1 MADDVGSLLLR
12 AGLVAPEQ
20 VAAARKEVNNVGG
33 TVPEQLVQQG
43 HISDEELTAFYRK
56 RLLIPR
62 VNPSD
67 LAKLSNRLLEKVPP
81 DMATEFRSIPVSLD
95 REGNLT
101 LVMSDPSD
109 TEAVDEIGFFT
120 GNYVVRAI
128 ATQAQIAWCLAHYY
142 KKKTKL
148 YLGLVAEGHWPDVED
163 VEPANSKLATI
174 EMPKLSVEEE
184 SETGPMMVRRPTK
197 KGRPNPNKNGRPGSR
212 AETEDDPDLATRPSK
227 MLATRPSNQKPSPPE
242 LFARAGEIRTPE
254 AEGDHA
260 VADEGPAVVISLSPD
275 SGGVVQMV
283 HTTPDTAPILLTDI
297 RRQNKEATGGDPAPI
312 VLDQK
317 KRKKRRSSKR
327 TNVGVG
333 SVGSDQRPNTGEI
346 QSAVAT
352 APTVPVPEEKLRQEE
367 TETPADVQRAK
378 KKKDRKKEKKE
389 KASVISKLRARSVD
403 LVGGDWGEPGTTIPP
418 GFLGAIPD
426 SYDDV
431 DSAVP
436 VPIDDDADATSQI
449 RAPNLSAPLT
459 ADPETDHTIR
469 SDAPDAV
476 KRTSASDAASNLLI
490 AVRTVDRADDR
501 GTIVEAILSFLDLA
515 YERSG
520 FMAVRQDDLVSWRLH
535 GAPDGAACTVCIK
548 EDSTFKDVV
557 RTRLP
562 YNGPLEDPLTKGL
575 AGDLDIP
582 DALDLLAI
590 PIALRERVIG
600 VFFALSSYGPINEE
614 HIAVL
619 SQAACEGFER
629 IVLARK
635 K

>member
-20 VAAARKEVNNVGG
+20 LAEARQEVKNVGG

-43 HISDEELTAFYRK
+43 YIADEELTAFYRK

-62 VNPSD
+62 INPSE
-67 LAKLSNRLLEKVPP
+67 LAKLSNRLLEKVPS

-95 REGNLT
+95 GEGNLT

-109 TEAVDEIGFFT
+109 TQAVDEIGFFT

-148 YLGLVAEGHWPDVED
+148 YLGLVADGHWPDVQA

-174 EMPKLSVEEE
+174 EMPRLGS
-184 SETGPMMVRRPTK
+184 SDDRETGPMSIRKPK
-197 KGRPNPNKNGRPGSR
+197 KLGRPNPNKNGRVAGR
-212 AETEDDPDLATRPSK
+212 TQTEDDPDLSTRPSK
-227 MLATRPSNQKPSPPE
+227 VVAQRPSNQQPSPPE
-242 LFARAGEIRTPE
+242 LFARAGEIRSAE

-260 VADEGPAVVISLSPD
+260 VNDDGPAVVISLSPE
-275 SGGVVQMV
+275 SGGVVQTV
-283 HTTPDTAPILLTDI
+283 NNTPDTAPILLTDI
-297 RRQNKEATGGDPAPI
+297 RRKNRDSSGDEAPI
-312 VLDQK
+312 VLDMA

-327 TNVGVG
+327 TNVGIG
-333 SVGSDQRPNTGEI
+333 QIGSDQRPRTGELAAA
-346 QSAVAT
+346 SGT
-352 APTVPVPEEKLRQEE
+352 ARTAAVPEQPTAEE
-367 TETPADVQRAK
+367 QAAKADTTDKKSKKSRKEQNAERAG
-378 KKKDRKKEKKE
+378 
-389 KASVISKLRARSVD
+389 VIGSLSARSVD
-403 LVGGDWGEPGTTIPP
+403 LVGGDWGAPGTTIPP
-418 GFLGAIPD
+418 GYLGAISD
-426 SYDDV
+426 AYDDV
-431 DSAVP
+431 ESAIP
-436 VPIDDDADATSQI
+436 VAIDDDADSTSQI
-449 RAPNLSAPLT
+449 RAPNFAVP
-459 ADPETDHTIR
+459 ANVDPAVDHTVP
-469 SDAPDAV
+469 STVSGPGNTASGADA
-476 KRTSASDAASNLLI
+476 TSSLLL
-490 AVRTVDRADDR
+490 AVRKIDRAENR
-501 GTIVEAILSFLDLA
+501 GTIVEGILNFLDLA

-535 GAPDGAACTVCIK
+535 GTPDGASSTICIAK
-548 EDSTFKDVV
+548 DSTFKDVV

-562 YNGPLEDPLTKGL
+562 YNGPLEDPVTKKL

-582 DALDLLAI
+582 DALDLLVI
-590 PIALRERVIG
+590 PITLRERVIG

-619 SQAACEGFER
+619 TQAASEAFER
-629 IVLARK
+629 IVLASK

>member
-43 HISDEELTAFYRK
+43 HISDEELTTFYRK

-174 EMPKLSVEEE
+174 EMPRISAEEE
-184 SETGPMMVRRPTK
+184 DGETGPMMVRRPTH
-197 KGRPNPNKNGRPGSR
+197 KGRPNPSKNGRPGSR
-212 AETEDDPDLATRPSK
+212 AETEDDPDLETRPSK
-227 MLATRPSNQKPSPPE
+227 VLAQRPSNQKPSPPE
-242 LFARAGEIRTPE
+242 LFARAGEIRTPD

-260 VADEGPAVVISLSPD
+260 VSDEGPAVVISLSPE

-297 RRQNKEATGGDPAPI
+297 RRRNNEATGEEPTPI
-312 VLDQK
+312 VLDK
-317 KRKKRRSSKR
+317 SKRKKRRSSKR

-333 SVGSDQRPNTGEI
+333 LVGSDQRPNTGEI
-346 QSAVAT
+346 QSVVAT
-352 APTVPVPEEKLRQEE
+352 APTVPVPEEQHQED
-367 TETPADVQRAK
+367 ETPADVQKAK
-378 KKKDRKKEKKE
+378 KRKDRKKEKEE
-389 KASVISKLRARSVD
+389 KAGVISKLRARSVD

-418 GFLGAIPD
+418 GFLGAIPA

-431 DSAVP
+431 DPAVP
-436 VPIDDDADATSQI
+436 IAIDDDADATSQI

-459 ADPETDHTIR
+459 TDPATDHTVR
-469 SDAPDAV
+469 SAPPDAV
-476 KRTSASDAASNLLI
+476 KRTSASDAASNLLV

-501 GTIVEAILSFLDLA
+501 GVIVEALLGFLDLA

-535 GAPDGAACTVCIK
+535 GAPDGAACTICIK

-582 DALDLLAI
+582 DALDLLVI
-590 PIALRERVIG
+590 PIALRERVLG